1 MLKPV
6 EWYGGDRPAVFV
18 QTQLPCFVCYS
29 QGGCLRGARP
39 RRGAQ
44 RRLGLW
50 IRGQQTEAGTDILSY
65 YIDTT
70 AARRRRAGS
79 RATSR
84 STPTSPSTPPPPRAW
99 SPSPS
104 SPRPPRSPP
113 LPPSPSLLL
122 LPPHSESTTLY
133 VLLYYV
139 EQTSRLKN
147 KVHEKKM
154 FKSHTI

>member
-29 QGGCLRGARP
+29 QGGCLRDRGVAR
-39 RRGAQ
+39 RA

-99 SPSPS
+99 SPSPTS
-104 SPRPPRSPP
+104 PWPPRP
-113 LPPSPSLLL
+113 PPSPSLLL

-133 VLLYYV
+133 FYTTLSKRRDYR
-139 EQTSRLKN
+139 TRFMKKKCLKAI
-147 KVHEKKM
+147 VCM
-154 FKSHTI
+154 